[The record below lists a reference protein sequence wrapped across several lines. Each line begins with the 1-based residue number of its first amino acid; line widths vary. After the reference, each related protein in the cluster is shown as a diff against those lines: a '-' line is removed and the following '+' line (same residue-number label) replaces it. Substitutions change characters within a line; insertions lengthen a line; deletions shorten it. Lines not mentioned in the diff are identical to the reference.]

1 MPLNEAL
8 KDHPRGSD
16 AARHSYGVGKQG
28 RIMITDYK
36 RRMRAIVEVLMIL
49 FLALLEPRPAGSAL
63 GVEADEQQAVKIYTK
78 VVSATV
84 FLSSSFTTGPV
95 TGKSMGTGF
104 IVDDSGTVITNAHVV
119 GGARNISAQL
129 YDGQKVK
136 VEIIGVDYYSDVAV
150 LKLTGFTGKLSKVDL
165 GSSDNLR
172 IGQRAFVIGNPY
184 GLGFGLSTGILSGLD
199 RTTTSVNFTE
209 PRVAL
214 LQTTAPVNHGD
225 SGGPLLNSD
234 GRVIGV
240 TTSILEGTQN
250 IGFAI
255 PINIVKEIVLELKMT
270 GRVRRPWL
278 GIAGKFITEDI
289 RDLFVLP
296 LTNGMLIETV
306 VLDSPAAEAG
316 LRAGTIDVVVSGQ
329 PWMMGGDI
337 LIAVRGTRMSTV
349 QDFLAVLK
357 ELNIGQTV
365 DIEFIRNRE
374 RLKTVLTVQER
385 PQVPYNQFVRP
396 LDVQRQGR

>member
-1 MPLNEAL
+1 MMMIDT
-8 KDHPRGSD
+8 K
-16 AARHSYGVGKQG
+16 KQ
-28 RIMITDYK
+28 
-36 RRMRAIVEVLMIL
+36 MRALVAVLTIL
-49 FLALLEPRPAGSAL
+49 LLALLEPRSAGSAL
-63 GVEADEQQAVKIYTK
+63 GVEADEQQAIKLYTK

-119 GGARNISAQL
+119 GGARYISAQL

-136 VEIIGVDYYSDVAV
+136 VEIVGVDYYSDVAV
-150 LKLTGFTGKLSKVDL
+150 LRLKGFTGKLSKVDL
-165 GSSDNLR
+165 GSSDMLR

-255 PINIVKEIVLELKMT
+255 PINMVKEIVLELKMT

-278 GIAGKFITEDI
+278 GVAGKFITEDI

-296 LTNGMLIETV
+296 LTNGLLIETV
-306 VLDSPAAEAG
+306 VPDSPAAEAG

-349 QDFLAVLK
+349 QDFWAVLK
-357 ELNIGQTV
+357 ELEIGQTV
-365 DIEFIRNRE
+365 DIEFIRDRE
-374 RLKTVLTVQER
+374 RLKTLLTVQER
-385 PQVPYNQFVRP
+385 PQIPYNQFVRP
-396 LDVQRQGR
+396 FDAQRQGR